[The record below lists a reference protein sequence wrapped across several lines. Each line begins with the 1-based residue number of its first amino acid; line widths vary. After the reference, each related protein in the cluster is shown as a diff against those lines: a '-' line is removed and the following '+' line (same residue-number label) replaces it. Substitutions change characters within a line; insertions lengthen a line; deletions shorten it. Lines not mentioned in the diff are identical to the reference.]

1 MTKIIDIM
9 LKKAF
14 VLVKYDHT
22 NTNYSFYKWAVSYYG
37 RHIYDVITSLRHG
50 FEMGDHLYIK
60 GKTPLKVLI

>member
-14 VLVKYDHT
+14 VLDKYDHT
-22 NTNYSFYKWAVSYYG
+22 NTNYNFYLQAVSYYG
-37 RHIYDVITSLRHG
+37 RHIYDVITSLRRG
-50 FEMGDHLYIK
+50 FEMSDLLFIK

>member
-14 VLVKYDHT
+14 VLDKYDHT
-22 NTNYSFYKWAVSYYG
+22 NTNYSFWAVSYFG
-37 RHIYDVITSLRHG
+37 RHIYDVITCLRRG
-50 FEMGDHLYIK
+50 FEMGDHLKIK